1 MPLAELLGRVSRMR
15 VLRLAQPGAYVAH
28 APGDPELLLPAAEV
42 PEGTKVGDELTVF
55 VYLDSEDR
63 PVATT
68 RAPKL
73 EVGEVAFLDVSDVTR
88 IGAFFSW
95 GLPKDLLVPFKEQT
109 RDVAL
114 GERHPIGLYVDST
127 GRLAG
132 TMRVSELLDANEAEF
147 DHDEWVEGEAWRNDP
162 EIGVFVIVE
171 RSWVGLVP
179 KSEPNSLTRG
189 QAARFRVSR
198 VRADGKIELSMR
210 GHAHTEREADA
221 ERILATL
228 KASQGALRLG
238 DKSSPEDLREAF
250 GLSKKAF
257 KRAVGR
263 LLELRA
269 VRIDEEGFLVPL

>member
-1 MPLAELLGRVSRMR
+1 MR
-15 VLRLAQPGAYVAH
+15 VLRFAQPGAYVAH
-28 APGDPELLLPAAEV
+28 SPDDPEILLPGAEV
-42 PEGTKVGDELTVF
+42 PQGTKVGDELEIF

-63 PVATT
+63 PVGTT

-73 EVGEVAFLDVSDVTR
+73 EVGEVAFLEVTDVTR

-109 RDVAL
+109 RDV
-114 GERHPIGLYVDST
+114 GVGDRHPIGLYVDST

-132 TMRVSELLDANEAEF
+132 TMRVSEMLDAHEAEF
-147 DHDEWVEGEAWRNDP
+147 DHDEWVVGEAWRNDP

-171 RSWVGLVP
+171 RSWVGLLP
-179 KSEPNSLTRG
+179 KSEPNTLTRG
-189 QAARFRVSR
+189 QPGRFRVSR

-210 GHAHTEREADA
+210 GHAHAERETDADN
-221 ERILATL
+221 ILAKI
-228 KASQGALRLG
+228 KASGGTLRIG
-238 DKSSPEDLREAF
+238 DRSSPDDIRDAF

-263 LLELRA
+263 LLEIRA
-269 VRIDEEGFLVPL
+269 VRIDDEGFLVPL